1 MSGKSYYKIVSVLRQ
16 IGFNFYSMSPE
27 EAALSDSRVIITT
40 KEEAKIIGKSDLLF
54 DTDIHK
60 YPSIFKARIIK
71 KLDFDDD
78 ANLLL
83 IGIDPGNRIGIFA
96 FYRGYELESTVCNS
110 IDSAINIVVNFLYSI
125 ESKKKLVR
133 IGDGNPTVANIIVK
147 GLKQRFGGSMKIEL
161 VNEYGTSRYSVSNS
175 SWRRDQD
182 SAKKIALR
190 VGRAI

>member
-1 MSGKSYYKIVSVLRQ
+1 VLRQ

-27 EAALSDSRVIITT
+27 EAALSNSRVIITT

-71 KLDFDDD
+71 KMGFDHEP
-78 ANLLL
+78 NLLV

-96 FYRGYELESTVCNS
+96 FYRGYEIESTVCNS

-125 ESKKKLVR
+125 ESKSKLVR
-133 IGDGNPTVANIIVK
+133 IGDGNPSVANIIVK
-147 GLKQRFGGSMKIEL
+147 ELKQRFGGSTKIEL
-161 VNEYGTSRYSVSNS
+161 VNEYGTSRHSVSKT